1 MICCRKNFFK
11 RSREILMTKEEW
23 YKQLFEHLEA
33 SKFRSSFH
41 LKQKDIDYINEKG
54 LDVIM
59 QHAQDFIAKREAPAF
74 IPNDGKQTPMKGHP
88 VFIAQ
93 HATATCCRECIRKW
107 HKIQP
112 GRELSEVQ
120 QEYLVDVI
128 MTWIQKEME
137 AYEHRTSRN

>member
-1 MICCRKNFFK
+1 
-11 RSREILMTKEEW
+11 MTKEEW

-54 LDVIM
+54 LDVIR

-74 IPNDGKQTPMKGHP
+74 IPNDGKQTPMKNHP

-93 HATATCCRECIRKW
+93 HATATCCRGCLYKW
-107 HKIQP
+107 YHIKPHTQLDDSQQEMIVQVIISWIK
-112 GRELSEVQ
+112 RELQ
-120 QEYLVDVI
+120 R
-128 MTWIQKEME
+128 K
-137 AYEHRTSRN
+137 